1 MMATTELQTKARPAH
16 RRRRTSWRAIV
27 QRGLLLLAQIAVTLL
42 VLVPFFWMFSVAIKP
57 NNEPFAIPVR
67 LWPLNPTIEN
77 FQKVLYPEFIRYGI
91 NSVVVSITT
100 MIVAITCG
108 LMAAY
113 SFSRLRFP
121 GFRFVLVAIVAAQM
135 FPVTTM
141 IIPIYQVVR
150 GLGLIDTYAA
160 LVLAYLTLTLP
171 VSIWMLRSFISNI
184 PQELEEAAMVD
195 GCTRFQ
201 AFRRIIVPLSL
212 PGIVATAVWI
222 AIVTWQEFIFA
233 LAFTTSKE
241 MRTIPVGIL
250 DFMGQFGI
258 KYGELMAGSIIVS
271 IPIIVLFFW
280 LQKYFIAGLTA
291 GAVKG

>member
-1 MMATTELQTKARPAH
+1 MTAVSVPSSVESTRAH
-16 RRRRTSWRAIV
+16 RRAHTRKILRRVLIV
-27 QRGLLLLAQIAVTLL
+27 VAQIGVSIL
-42 VLVPFFWMFSVAIKP
+42 VLLPFFWMLSVSFKP
-57 NNEPFAIPVR
+57 NNEPFSIPAR
-67 LWPLNPTIEN
+67 LWPANPTLEN
-77 FQKVLYPEFIRYGI
+77 YLNVLYPEFIRYGI
-91 NSVVVSITT
+91 NSVIVSLLT
-100 MIVAITCG
+100 MAVAISCG
-108 LMAAY
+108 LLAAY
-113 SFSRLRFP
+113 SFSRIPVP
-121 GFRFVLVAIVAAQM
+121 GFRWILVAIVAAQM

-150 GLGLIDTYAA
+150 GLGLINTYAA
-160 LVLAYLTLTLP
+160 LVLAYITLTLP

-184 PQELEEAAMVD
+184 PAELEEAAMVD

-201 AFRRIIVPLSL
+201 AFVRIIVPLAL

-233 LAFTTSKE
+233 LTFTTSQD

-250 DFMGQFGI
+250 DFVGQYGI
-258 KYGELMAGSIIVS
+258 KYGEMMAGSIVVS
-271 IPIIVLFFW
+271 IPIIILFFW

>member
-1 MMATTELQTKARPAH
+1 MTAASAQSTLATTHAH
-16 RRRRTSWRAIV
+16 RRARNRKLMRRILIV
-27 QRGLLLLAQIAVTLL
+27 VAQIAVSIL
-42 VLVPFFWMFSVAIKP
+42 VLLPFFWMLSVSFKP
-57 NNEPFAIPVR
+57 NTEPFSIPAR
-67 LWPLNPTIEN
+67 LWPANPTLEN
-77 FQKVLYPEFIRYGI
+77 YLKVLYPEFIRYAV
-91 NSVVVSITT
+91 NSVIVSLIT
-100 MIVAITCG
+100 MVVAISCG
-108 LMAAY
+108 LLAAY
-113 SFSRLRFP
+113 SFSRLPVP
-121 GFRFVLVAIVAAQM
+121 GFRIILVAIVAAQM

-150 GLGLIDTYAA
+150 GLGLINTYAS

-171 VSIWMLRSFISNI
+171 VSIWMLRSFISNL
-184 PQELEEAAMVD
+184 PAELEEAAMVD

-233 LAFTTSKE
+233 LTFTTTQD

-250 DFMGQFGI
+250 DFVGQYGI
-258 KYGELMAGSIIVS
+258 QYGEMMAGSVLVS
-271 IPIIVLFFW
+271 IPIILLFFW